1 MKNSPFRRLLSV
13 ITAVICMY
21 GCKST
26 KPPVPP
32 DAPAHADR
40 DGGNIDPAILKAYS
54 AYITGSSER
63 DKKTE
68 ELIREVISSHI
79 ELFDLKF
86 ELAKNDKSYGTETD
100 AVIEGLKDPWPE
112 VVSHVLGKVQ
122 SMPKDKAGLIIPS
135 LHSILANQGQPDNVK
150 IDAISTLGSI
160 CPANS
165 GDTLDILAG
174 FLDNPSVEIRK
185 AAVEAIGQIGG
196 KDLLITALSDKNQ
209 DIQKIAV
216 RKLGGLKDK
225 TAAER
230 LIYLYNRTYAPKL
243 KQDILVALADIS
255 ETEKTVPFLLGI
267 INTSSDWEQLWFAV
281 DTLGKIAP
289 PSDEICDALSKTFR
303 HQNTEVRLITIKALG
318 SIRICRAVPL
328 LTEAYSRET
337 DQRLKDA
344 CVSSLQIICKHLI
357 EKNEWKSALETIT
370 EFRKIRPDDQSALK
384 DAALCLYKTGEYDP
398 AMEKIRQ
405 VLNSA
410 EKNTPLWLES
420 QLVQL
425 EILRSKK
432 NFKTAFEEIDR
443 LLKANSLPEDFKK
456 KLLNLKETMETE
468 TVNEKTENRR

>member
-1 MKNSPFRRLLSV
+1 MKNSHFRRLLTV
-13 ITAVICMY
+13 TAAVICLC
-21 GCKST
+21 GCRNTRS
-26 KPPVPP
+26 PVVPV
-32 DAPAHADR
+32 DTAHAER
-40 DGGNIDPAILKAYS
+40 NGGDIDPAMLKAYS

-86 ELAKNDKSYGTETD
+86 ELAQNDKSYGTETD
-100 AVIEGLKDPWPE
+100 VIMEGLKDPWPE
-112 VVSHVLGKVQ
+112 VILHILGKIQ
-122 SMPKDKAGLIIPS
+122 SMPKDKAGQIIPS
-135 LHSILANQGQPDNVK
+135 LHSILVNQGQPDNVK
-150 IDAISTLGSI
+150 IETISTLGNI

-165 GDTLDILAG
+165 EDTLAILAE
-174 FLDNPSVEIRK
+174 FIKNPAVEMRK

-196 KDLLITALSDKNQ
+196 KNLLITALSDKNS
-209 DIQKIAV
+209 DIQQIAV

-225 TAAER
+225 TAAEH
-230 LIYLYNRTYAPKL
+230 LIYLYNRTYTPKL
-243 KQDILVALADIS
+243 KQDILVALADIG
-255 ETEKTVPFLLGI
+255 ETEKTAPFLLGI
-267 INTSSDWEQLWFAV
+267 INTSSDWEQLWFAI
-281 DTLGKIAP
+281 DTLGKIAT

-303 HQNTEVRLITIKALG
+303 HPNTEVRLITVKTFG

-344 CVSSLQIICKHLI
+344 CVSSLQTICKYLI
-357 EKNEWKSALETIT
+357 EKTEWKSALETIT

-405 VLNSA
+405 VINVA
-410 EKNTPLWLES
+410 EKNTPLWLDS
-420 QLVQL
+420 HILQI
-425 EILRSKK
+425 EIMRAKK
-432 NFKTAFEEIDR
+432 NFKAAINEIDR

-456 KLLNLKETMETE
+456 KLLGLKDTVEAETA
-468 TVNEKTENRR
+468 NEKTENRR